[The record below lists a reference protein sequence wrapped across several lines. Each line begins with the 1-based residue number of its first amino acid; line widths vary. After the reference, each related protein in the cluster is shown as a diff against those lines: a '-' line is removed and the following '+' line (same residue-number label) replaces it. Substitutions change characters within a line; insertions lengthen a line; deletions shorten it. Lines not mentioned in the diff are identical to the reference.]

1 MQIVVD
7 TSVLIA
13 VVANEA
19 SKPMLVTATRGAAL
33 VAPASVHWEIGNAFA
48 AMLKRERLRL
58 PQVRKALTAYRE
70 IPIRYVDV
78 DLEEAV
84 VLADRHKMYAYD
96 AYVLA
101 CALDQRALLLTLDRG
116 LTRAASAEGVDIVE
130 VGS

>member
-19 SKPMLVTATRGAAL
+19 SKPRLVTATRGATL

-58 PQVRKALTAYRE
+58 PQVRTALTAYRE

-101 CALDQRALLLTLDRG
+101 CALDQRRLLLTLDRG
-116 LTRAASAEGVDIVE
+116 LTRAALAEGVDIVE
-130 VGS
+130 VDS

>member
-1 MQIVVD
+1 MQVVVD

-19 SKPMLVTATRGAAL
+19 SKPRLLAATRGAAL